1 MSDAT
6 LPGTEHAELM
16 DRVYRRQRHVYDLT
30 RRWYLAGRDRL
41 IADLEPPAGGRVLEV
56 GCGTARNLIAAA
68 RAYPQVRFY
77 GFDIS
82 EAMLASGMGA
92 IARAGLGDRIILA
105 RADAANFDPV
115 ATFGVAGFDRV
126 FASYTLSMI
135 PDWRGAAAAALA
147 ALAPGGRL
155 HVVDFGQCEGLPHAV
170 RRALFTWLSWFHVTP
185 RRRLFDE
192 LGDALLPRGG
202 TVRRAVLHR
211 GYAWYGVAEPAGRDG
226 GSAISSS
233 VS

>member
-6 LPGTEHAELM
+6 LPGAAHAALM

-30 RRWYLAGRDRL
+30 RRWYLLGRDRL
-41 IADLEPPAGGRVLEV
+41 IADLEPPAGGRVLEI

-68 RAYPQVRFY
+68 RVYPQGRFY
-77 GFDIS
+77 GIDIS
-82 EAMLASGMGA
+82 EAMLASGMAA
-92 IARAGLGDRIILA
+92 IARAGLGERIILA
-105 RADAANFDPV
+105 RADAVTLDP
-115 ATFGVAGFDRV
+115 AAAFGVGGFDRV
-126 FASYTLSMI
+126 FASYSLSMI
-135 PDWRGAAAAALA
+135 PDWRAAIAAALV

-155 HVVDFGQCEGLPHAV
+155 HVVDFGQCEGLPASV

-192 LGDALLPRGG
+192 LGGALGPRGG
-202 TVRRAVLHR
+202 TVRSAVLHR